1 MDRANDASGLSCSFV
16 FVPLCVCPLVVRT
29 SGPRGVRT
37 GASSSSHVSLTGVDT
52 GASSSSHVSLT
63 GVPASASS
71 SRRVTGVH
79 ASPSVLTSSCVL
91 DDSRAGVCIGDVC
104 TAVRAPR
111 LTACAPAF
119 SGESGALILSIMS
132 SSLRCLSS
140 SACLLR
146 CSNGDTDLRCG
157 AGGDAV
163 GSVLGAVNPS
173 VKLRRRPLAPGI
185 CPAF

>member
-1 MDRANDASGLSCSFV
+1 MDRADDTSGLSWTFV
-16 FVPLCVCPLVVRT
+16 FVPLRVCPFVVRT

-63 GVPASASS
+63 GVPASVS

-79 ASPSVLTSSCVL
+79 ASPSVLTSSGVL

-111 LTACAPAF
+111 LTAPMPAF

-132 SSLRCLSS
+132 SSLRCLSN

-163 GSVLGAVNPS
+163 GSVLGAVKPS

>member
-1 MDRANDASGLSCSFV
+1 MHVRVRAASCVSSRRSYVGAPWRAHRRLELIPRVPHRRRHRRFE
-16 FVPLCVCPLVVRT
+16 FVPCIPHRRPRVR
-29 SGPRGVRT
+29 
-37 GASSSSHVSLTGVDT
+37 
-52 GASSSSHVSLT
+52 
-63 GVPASASS
+63 SS

-91 DDSRAGVCIGDVC
+91 DDSRAGVRIGDVC

-111 LTACAPAF
+111 LTAPMPAF

-163 GSVLGAVNPS
+163 GSVLGAVKPS

>member
-1 MDRANDASGLSCSFV
+1 MDRADDASGLSFPVV
-16 FVPLCVCPLVVRT
+16 FVPLRVCPLVVRT

-63 GVPASASS
+63 GVPASVS

-79 ASPSVLTSSCVL
+79 ASPSVLTSSGVL

-163 GSVLGAVNPS
+163 GSVLGAVKPS

>member
-1 MDRANDASGLSCSFV
+1 MDRADDASGLSFPVV

-63 GVPASASS
+63 GVPASVSS

-79 ASPSVLTSSCVL
+79 ASPSVLTSSGVL
-91 DDSRAGVCIGDVC
+91 DDSRTGVRIGDVC
-104 TAVRAPR
+104 TAVRAPPR
-111 LTACAPAF
+111 LTAPGF

-163 GSVLGAVNPS
+163 GSVLGAVKPS

>member
-1 MDRANDASGLSCSFV
+1 M
-16 FVPLCVCPLVVRT
+16 
-29 SGPRGVRT
+29 
-37 GASSSSHVSLTGVDT
+37 
-52 GASSSSHVSLT
+52 
-63 GVPASASS
+63 
-71 SRRVTGVH
+71 
-79 ASPSVLTSSCVL
+79 
-91 DDSRAGVCIGDVC
+91 
-104 TAVRAPR
+104 
-111 LTACAPAF
+111 PAF
-119 SGESGALILSIMS
+119 SGESGVLILSIMS

-163 GSVLGAVNPS
+163 GSVLGAVKPS

>member
-1 MDRANDASGLSCSFV
+1 MNVRVRAAS
-16 FVPLCVCPLVVRT
+16 CV
-29 SGPRGVRT
+29 
-37 GASSSSHVSLTGVDT
+37 
-52 GASSSSHVSLT
+52 
-63 GVPASASS
+63 S
-71 SRRVTGVH
+71 SRRSYVG
-79 ASPSVLTSSCVL
+79 APW
-91 DDSRAGVCIGDVC
+91 RAHRRLELIPRVPHRRRHRRFEFVPCIPHRRPRVRVVAPRHRGPRF
-104 TAVRAPR
+104 AVRAHVQ
-111 LTACAPAF
+111 LCARRFARRRAHRRRVHSCARAEIDRAMPAF

-163 GSVLGAVNPS
+163 GSVLGAVKPS

>member
-1 MDRANDASGLSCSFV
+1 MHVRVRAASCRVLRRSYVGAPWRAHRRLELIPRVPHRRRHRRFE
-16 FVPLCVCPLVVRT
+16 FVPCIPHRRPRVRVVAPRHR
-29 SGPRGVRT
+29 GPRFAVR
-37 GASSSSHVSLTGVDT
+37 AHVQLC
-52 GASSSSHVSLT
+52 ARRFARRRAHR
-63 GVPASASS
+63 
-71 SRRVTGVH
+71 RRVTLCARRV
-79 ASPSVLTSSCVL
+79 
-91 DDSRAGVCIGDVC
+91 
-104 TAVRAPR
+104 TAPM
-111 LTACAPAF
+111 PAF
-119 SGESGALILSIMS
+119 SGESGVLILSIMS

-163 GSVLGAVNPS
+163 GSVLGAVKPS

>member
-1 MDRANDASGLSCSFV
+1 MDRADDTSGLSCTFV
-16 FVPLCVCPLVVRT
+16 FVPLRVVSFVVRT

-63 GVPASASS
+63 GVPASVS

-91 DDSRAGVCIGDVC
+91 DDSRAGVRIGDVC

-111 LTACAPAF
+111 LTAPMPAF

-163 GSVLGAVNPS
+163 GSVLGAVKPS

>member
-1 MDRANDASGLSCSFV
+1 MDRADDASGLSFPVV

-63 GVPASASS
+63 GVPASVS

-79 ASPSVLTSSCVL
+79 ASPSVLTSSGVL

-111 LTACAPAF
+111 LTAPMPAF

-163 GSVLGAVNPS
+163 GSVLGAVKPS

-185 CPAF
+185 CAAF

>member
-1 MDRANDASGLSCSFV
+1 MDRADDTSGLSCT
-16 FVPLCVCPLVVRT
+16 FVPLRSRPFVRT

-37 GASSSSHVSLTGVDT
+37 GASSSSHVSFTGVDT

-63 GVPASASS
+63 GVPASVS

-91 DDSRAGVCIGDVC
+91 DDSRAGVRIGDVC

-163 GSVLGAVNPS
+163 GSVLGAVKPS